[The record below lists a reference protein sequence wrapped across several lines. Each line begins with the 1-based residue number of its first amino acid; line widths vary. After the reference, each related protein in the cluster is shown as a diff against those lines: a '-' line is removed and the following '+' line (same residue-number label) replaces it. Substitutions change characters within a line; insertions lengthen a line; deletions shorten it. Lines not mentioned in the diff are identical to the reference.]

1 MRQICKRFGGTLA
14 LDNVDFAV
22 SKGEV
27 HALIGEN
34 GAGKSTLI
42 KILSGIYSADSGT
55 IAVDGETV
63 EIHSPQDAQ
72 RLGIATVHQ
81 ELNLAPDLTVAE
93 NVYLGRLPTKRG
105 SIIDWSALKNE
116 AELAFEQ
123 LGVADQIDPMAPVR
137 SLSISKQQLVEI
149 AKAFSAGAR
158 LIIMDEPT
166 SSLPESEVQHL
177 FDVVR
182 TLNRK
187 GVSFIYIS
195 HRLEEVLAITD
206 SMTVLRDG
214 RLVGSCKTAET
225 SYDDIVRMMVGRELT
240 ERFPKREPSIGETVL
255 EVEGLA
261 DAGRFRDISFQ
272 VRAGEILGISGLMG
286 SGRTELAQA
295 IFGVVPPEEGSIRL
309 NGKELNVRCAEDGI
323 EVGIYLVPEDRKRHG
338 LVQTMSVRSN
348 TVLSI
353 LSRLSGAFGVVDKNK
368 EEQVVTKAVRDF
380 NVKTASIDQ
389 NVSSLSGGNQQKV
402 VFAKAVCSGPKVLI
416 LDEPTRGVDVG
427 AKAEIYKLVQDFAS
441 SGGAVVFISSEMP
454 EILGMCDRILV
465 MSEGRIVGEF
475 AGSEA
480 TQEEILK
487 CALAK

>member
-1 MRQICKRFGGTLA
+1 
-14 LDNVDFAV
+14 
-22 SKGEV
+22 
-27 HALIGEN
+27 
-34 GAGKSTLI
+34 
-42 KILSGIYSADSGT
+42 
-55 IAVDGETV
+55 
-63 EIHSPQDAQ
+63 
-72 RLGIATVHQ
+72 
-81 ELNLAPDLTVAE
+81 
-93 NVYLGRLPTKRG
+93 
-105 SIIDWSALKNE
+105 
-116 AELAFEQ
+116 
-123 LGVADQIDPMAPVR
+123 
-137 SLSISKQQLVEI
+137 
-149 AKAFSAGAR
+149 
-158 LIIMDEPT
+158 
-166 SSLPESEVQHL
+166 
-177 FDVVR
+177 
-182 TLNRK
+182 
-187 GVSFIYIS
+187 
-195 HRLEEVLAITD
+195 
-206 SMTVLRDG
+206 
-214 RLVGSCKTAET
+214 
-225 SYDDIVRMMVGRELT
+225 MMVGRELT

-255 EVEGLA
+255 EVEGLS

-272 VRAGEILGISGLMG
+272 VRAGEILGVSGLMG

-465 MSEGRIVGEF
+465 MAEGRIVGEF
-475 AGSEA
+475 AGSKA